1 MAVDRTLSARRDT
14 ETAAI
19 IVMMKRKA
27 NEQPTDLL
35 FWLADGSC
43 GRFRAR
49 VAADTE
55 LSIGRTDSKRALG
68 FIVSRGKARVDFVLD
83 TDQVAEL
90 AAYLQIALPGLLKP
104 LGRKPDQI
112 SLAALV
118 PQPKR
123 KPKRPR

>member
-1 MAVDRTLSARRDT
+1 MATKRQRVK
-14 ETAAI
+14 TADI
-19 IVMMKRKA
+19 IVRTTPKLKR
-27 NEQPTDLL
+27 
-35 FWLADGSC
+35 S
-43 GRFRAR
+43 R
-49 VAADTE
+49 
-55 LSIGRTDSKRALG
+55 IGRTYSKRALG

>member
-1 MAVDRTLSARRDT
+1 MAVDRILSARRDT

-55 LSIGRTDSKRALG
+55 LSIGQRALG

-118 PQPKR
+118 PQPQR